1 MNEQNGKKFYGK
13 FLGTVVT
20 NVDPL
25 NTGRLLVQVPDV
37 LGSDPCIW
45 ATSASPLAGKQMGIY
60 AIPLPGD
67 GVWVEFQDG
76 DPNYA
81 IWTGSWRGSPS
92 EVPAMAM
99 AAPPGAP
106 PIILQSITQN
116 KIIISSVP
124 GDGITLETAL
134 GPTGPSLKITAAGII
149 ISDGKGAMITLTGG
163 IVTIN
168 QGALVIK

>member
-1 MNEQNGKKFYGK
+1 
-13 FLGTVVT
+13 
-20 NVDPL
+20 
-25 NTGRLLVQVPDV
+25 
-37 LGSDPCIW
+37 
-45 ATSASPLAGKQMGIY
+45 
-60 AIPLPGD
+60 
-67 GVWVEFQDG
+67 
-76 DPNYA
+76 
-81 IWTGSWRGSPS
+81 
-92 EVPAMAM
+92 MAM

-168 QGALVIK
+168 QGALVITS